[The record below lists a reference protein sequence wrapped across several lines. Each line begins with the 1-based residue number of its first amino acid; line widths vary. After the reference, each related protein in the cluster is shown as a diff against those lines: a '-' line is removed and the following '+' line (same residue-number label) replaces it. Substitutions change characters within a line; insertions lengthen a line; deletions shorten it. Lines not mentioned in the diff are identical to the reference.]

1 VDTVVVAVGGGGL
14 MAGIAAA
21 VEGHARVVGVEP
33 DNAPTLYSALAAGEP
48 VDVAVSGIAADS
60 LGARQIGRIG
70 FEVAVRTG
78 VRTVLVSDDDIAAAR
93 SLLWEQYRIV
103 VEHGA
108 AAAFA
113 AVNSGAYVP
122 AAGER
127 VAVILCGANTDP
139 ATV

>member
-1 VDTVVVAVGGGGL
+1 
-14 MAGIAAA
+14 MAGVAAA
-21 VEGHARVVGVEP
+21 VEGRATVVGVESETT
-33 DNAPTLYSALAAGEP
+33 PTLHAALAAGEP
-48 VDVAVSGIAADS
+48 VDVAVAGIAADS
-60 LGARQIGRIG
+60 LGARRIGRIG

-78 VRTVLVSDDDIAAAR
+78 VRAVLVSDEDIVAAR
-93 SLLWEQYRIV
+93 SLLWQEYRII

-113 AVNSGAYVP
+113 ALQSGAYVP